1 MQQLVLMAAFRF
13 DLQVV
18 PSVPTNPKHAADLLP
33 APKKGDQQQ
42 GKVRS
47 CGVGCRMGAPCAA

>member
-1 MQQLVLMAAFRF
+1 VAGCLLVLTLLCLLVVCRF

-18 PSVPTNPKHAADLLP
+18 PNVAAKPKHGVDLLP

-47 CGVGCRMGAPCAA
+47 CTY